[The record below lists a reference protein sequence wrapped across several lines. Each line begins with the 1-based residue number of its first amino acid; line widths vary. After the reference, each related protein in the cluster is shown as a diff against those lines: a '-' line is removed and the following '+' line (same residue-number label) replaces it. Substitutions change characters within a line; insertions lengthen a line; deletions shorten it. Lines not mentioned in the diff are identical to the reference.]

1 MKSVCISFP
10 AFLIL
15 EILVSRVIAI
25 PGTSAIL
32 EQVLRPREIDDIG
45 GPVKFQPDNNRAHL
59 PRQIGSII
67 GAYAGLTLLV
77 LTLTLTVGRRLRRA
91 AQESSRTLDM
101 EMVKPNLAAGVTPTT
116 PLDKKQEWPM
126 SAGLTRNNTWGSPKK
141 WGSKHQSTVTQTS
154 IGTFDESVIE
164 EDKAK
169 NQTELERLYAAVMEH
184 DDRITHPPAAVP
196 NSPLAQHP
204 PELQHLRTAP
214 IDRQYMPPHLVSK
227 GPPSPPRIDTTSPR
241 AKYRPS
247 PISVTGPS
255 TTHSRASSRTS
266 LGSFGRKT
274 GIRNLTISSPMG
286 SPDMAP
292 ESSRMYSEAEPLSPR
307 FYTPGPPPTPPQ
319 QSSQDSYPNQYAR
332 HQRSKPINNLPLAH
346 TPPMSPHL
354 PATPRSTRPPRFQ
367 FPPQDAS
374 VDTISNANDPMNPSW
389 TPQHQPQIS
398 LTQPPKSRKP
408 TPLSIRTP
416 GNASLSAP
424 SNSSLPLRS
433 APLPFRSLAP
443 PNGGER
449 PPSMIK
455 ATVLERKV
463 PDINHLRSPHTGV
476 PATPYSPYMPFT
488 PLTPVTP
495 SRLVTRSERKKR
507 EKEEGRRVLTRED
520 AVPEEDDMWGD
531 GWR

>member
-1 MKSVCISFP
+1 MSG
-10 AFLIL
+10 
-15 EILVSRVIAI
+15 VSAI
-25 PGTSAIL
+25 PSSSTIL

-45 GPVKFQPDNNRAHL
+45 GTIKVQPDNNRAHL
-59 PRQIGSII
+59 PWQIGSIV

-77 LTLTLTVGRRLRRA
+77 LTLLLTVGRRLRRA
-91 AQESSRTLDM
+91 AQESSKTLDM
-101 EMVKPNLAAGVTPTT
+101 EMIKPNLAVGITPTT

-126 SAGLTRNNTWGSPKK
+126 SAGLTRTSTWGSTKK
-141 WGSKHQSTVTQTS
+141 WGSKHQSTATQTS

-169 NQTELERLYAAVMEH
+169 NQTELERLYAAVMEQ
-184 DDRITHPPAAVP
+184 DDRISNPQAAIP
-196 NSPLAQHP
+196 SPPLAQNP
-204 PELQHLRTAP
+204 PELQHLRSAP
-214 IDRQYMPPHLVSK
+214 TSRQYMPPSPVTQ
-227 GPPSPPRIDTTSPR
+227 GPQSLPRINTASPR
-241 AKYRPS
+241 SKYRPS
-247 PISVTGPS
+247 PISMTAPS

-266 LGSFGRKT
+266 LGSFGKKS

-286 SPDMAP
+286 SPDLAP

-319 QSSQDSYPNQYAR
+319 QSSRDEYPTHYAQ
-332 HQRSKPINNLPLAH
+332 HQRSKAVNNVALSH

-354 PATPRSTRPPRFQ
+354 PASPRSTRPPRFQ
-367 FPPQDAS
+367 FPRQDPS
-374 VDTISNANDPMNPSW
+374 VDAISQVNDTMNPSW
-389 TPQHQPQIS
+389 TPQHQPQVS

-416 GNASLSAP
+416 NNGLLSAP

-443 PNGGER
+443 SNGSDR

-463 PDINHLRSPHTGV
+463 PEINYLRSPHTGV

-520 AVPEEDDMWGD
+520 AVPEEEDMW
-531 GWR
+531 